1 MPSHEAARS
10 LTGSVAAA
18 ATSVLF
24 LVLEDFSTLAS
35 PLFAPN
41 EPISTRR
48 TPHLERLARR
58 GAVFQK
64 AYCQSPIC
72 NPSRA
77 SFLTSRR
84 PSTTRVFSNDDTE
97 NRSVP
102 TLFDFLRSH
111 SPGAAITC
119 SGGKV
124 FHAPCTLSRFRRGFD
139 VGNHGMGVKYQ
150 KAAVNA
156 RLKRAINASGR
167 L

>member
-41 EPISTRR
+41 EPISTR
-48 TPHLERLARR
+48 

-97 NRSVP
+97 NRSIP

-124 FHAPCTLSRFRRGFD
+124 FHAPCTLSPGF
-139 VGNHGMGVKYQ
+139 
-150 KAAVNA
+150 AA
-156 RLKRAINASGR
+156 ASTWGTMAWV
-167 L
+167 